1 MSILSELLKSGSL
14 SPLSVAFAR
23 FVARHGAHGED
34 DLCTLSAALLSECNQ
49 RGDVCID
56 LAQWAGL
63 PLFTPQPGL
72 RVDPAPDLNTWREA
86 LLASAC
92 VSEPG
97 ELAPLLLEG
106 NLLYLHRF
114 WHYEVEVFDAIDA
127 RLGPVQDLNLPQLQ
141 SGLRRLFPTVVGGGV
156 DWQKLASALTLS
168 RRFAVISG
176 GPGTGKTTT
185 AVKVLALLLE
195 QSPELRI
202 RLAAPTGK
210 AAARMVE
217 SIRGARQR
225 LDLDPQIVARLP
237 DEASTLHRLLGYQG
251 GHGARGF
258 RHNTQNPLHVDC
270 LLIDEASMIDLPLMW
285 ALLQACRADTRIILL
300 GDRDQLASVEAGNVL
315 GDITGHGQALRYTPS
330 MATWLQELD
339 VCAAADIDSSELAP
353 AVADSLALLRTSHR
367 FAAESGIGSL
377 AAAVN
382 AGDAD
387 TALHLLEQGD
397 KALGAL
403 ELSDLLWLKPREQSW
418 QPLHVEVL
426 GWAVSRFQPYL
437 ACDDAGLALAAFAS
451 TRILCANH
459 DGALGERELNRQVG
473 ERLHL
478 AGLMEAGEETHG
490 TPVMVTVN
498 DYEMGLFNGDIG
510 LLWRNEVGGLDACF
524 PELDG
529 QVRRLPAGMLPEH
542 VTAWAMTVHKAQ
554 GSEFDEVLLILPSEA
569 TSALLLRE
577 LVYTGITRARSR
589 LLLHSSAEALTKACQ
604 TPVQRSSGLAAR
616 LGWRNTRR
624 D

>member
-1 MSILSELLKSGSL
+1 MSLLSELLKAGTL

-23 FVARHGAHGED
+23 FVVRHGEHGED
-34 DLCTLSAALLSECNQ
+34 DLCTLTAALLSESNQ

-56 LAQWAGL
+56 LAQWAGQS
-63 PLFTPQPGL
+63 LFTQQSGL
-72 RVDPAPDLNTWREA
+72 RIDPAPDVQTWRAA

-97 ELAPLLLEG
+97 ELAPMLLDG
-106 NLLYLHRF
+106 TLLYLHRY
-114 WHYEVEVFDAIDA
+114 WHYEVAVFASIDA
-127 RLGPVQDLNLPQLQ
+127 RLGPVQDLDLQ
-141 SGLRRLFPTVVGGGV
+141 RLKAGLQRLFPEVEGNAV
-156 DWQKLASALTLS
+156 DWQKLASALALS

-195 QSPELRI
+195 QSPTLRI

-217 SIRGARQR
+217 SIRAARQR
-225 LDLDPQIVARLP
+225 LDLAPEIVARLP
-237 DEASTLHRLLGYQG
+237 DQASTLHRLLGYQG

-258 RHNTQNPLHVDC
+258 RHNAQNPLHVDC

-315 GDITGHGQALRYTPS
+315 GDITGHGQALHYTPA
-330 MATWLQELD
+330 MAEWLQQLG
-339 VCAAADIDSSELAP
+339 VCSSADIDTCASSP

-367 FAAESGIGSL
+367 FAADSGIGSF

-382 AGDAD
+382 AGDAQ
-387 TALHLLEQGD
+387 TALRLLRQGD
-397 KALGAL
+397 KALG
-403 ELSDLLWLKPREQSW
+403 ELVLSELLWLTPREQAW
-418 QPLHVEVL
+418 QPLHAEVL
-426 GWAVSRFQPYL
+426 GWAVARYRPYL
-437 ACDDAGLALAAFAS
+437 LCDDAGQALAAFAA
-451 TRILCANH
+451 TRILCAAH
-459 DGALGERELNRQVG
+459 EGALGERELNRQVG

-478 AGLMEAGEETHG
+478 AGLMEAGEEVHG

-510 LLWRNEVGGLDACF
+510 LLWCNDEGGLDACF

-554 GSEFDEVLLILPSEA
+554 GSEFDEVLLILPGEA

-577 LVYTGITRARSR
+577 LVYTGITRAKSR
-589 LLLHSSAEALTKACQ
+589 LLLHSSVEALTKACQ
-604 TPVQRSSGLAAR
+604 TPVRRSSGLAAR
-616 LGWRNTRR
+616 LGWRSTKL

>member
-1 MSILSELLKSGSL
+1 MSVLSELLRAGAL

-23 FVARHGAHGED
+23 FVARHGDHGED
-34 DLCTLSAALLSECNQ
+34 DLCTVSAALVSESNQ

-56 LAQWAGL
+56 LAQWAGQ
-63 PLFTPQPGL
+63 PLFAPLPGL
-72 RVDPAPDLNTWREA
+72 KVVPAPELQAWREA

-97 ELAPLLLEG
+97 ALAPLLLDG

-114 WHYEVEVFDAIDA
+114 WDYEVAVFNAIST
-127 RLGPVQDLNLPQLQ
+127 RLGAVQDLDLVLLQ
-141 SGLRRLFPTVVGGGV
+141 AGLQRLFPTVDGQGV
-156 DWQKLASALTLS
+156 DWQKLASALALS

-195 QSPELRI
+195 QSPTLRI

-217 SIRGARQR
+217 SIRAARQR
-225 LDLDPQIVARLP
+225 LDLAPQIVARLP
-237 DEASTLHRLLGYQG
+237 NEASTLHRLLGYQG

-258 RHNTQNPLHVDC
+258 RHHAQNPLHVDC

-285 ALLQACRADTRIILL
+285 ALLQACRAETRIILL

-315 GDITGHGQALRYTPS
+315 GDITGHGQALHYTPA
-330 MATWLQELD
+330 MAEWLQQLG
-339 VCAAADIDSSELAP
+339 VCASGDIDTSTAAAL
-353 AVADSLALLRTSHR
+353 VADSLALLRTSHR
-367 FAAESGIGSL
+367 FAADSGIGSL

-382 AGDAD
+382 AGDAQA
-387 TALHLLEQGD
+387 ALALLSRGD
-397 KALGAL
+397 KAVG
-403 ELSDLLWLKPREQSW
+403 ELVLSELLWLPPREQVW
-418 QPLHVEVL
+418 QPLHAEVL
-426 GWAVSRFQPYL
+426 GWAVARYRPYL
-437 ACDDAGLALAAFAS
+437 LCAEVGPALAAFAM
-451 TRILCANH
+451 TRILCASH
-459 DGALGERELNRQVG
+459 EGALGEKELNRQVG

-478 AGLMEAGEETHG
+478 AGLMAAGEEVHG

-510 LLWRNEVGGLDACF
+510 LLWRNDAGGLDACF

-577 LVYTGITRARSR
+577 LVYTGITRAKSR

-604 TPVQRSSGLAAR
+604 TPVRRSSGLAAR
-616 LGWRNTRR
+616 LGWRGTVR

>member
-1 MSILSELLKSGSL
+1 MSVLNELRSAGAL

-23 FVARHGAHGED
+23 FVARRGGHGED
-34 DLCTLSAALLSECNQ
+34 DLCTLSAALLSESNQ

-56 LAQWAGL
+56 LAQWAGQAM
-63 PLFTPQPGL
+63 FAQTPGL
-72 RVDPAPDLNTWREA
+72 RVDPAPDLQTWREA

-92 VSEPG
+92 VSESG
-97 ELAPLLLEG
+97 ALAPLLLDG
-106 NLLYLHRF
+106 TLLYLHRF
-114 WHYEVEVFDAIDA
+114 WQYEVAVFASLNA
-127 RLGPVQDLNLPQLQ
+127 RLGPVQDLDLARLKAGLQ
-141 SGLRRLFPTVVGGGV
+141 RLFPKREGEAV
-156 DWQKLASALTLS
+156 DWQKLASALALS

-195 QSPELRI
+195 QSPTLRI

-217 SIRGARQR
+217 SIRAARQR
-225 LDLDPQIVARLP
+225 LDLAPEIVARLP
-237 DEASTLHRLLGYQG
+237 DAASTLHRLLGYQG

-258 RHNTQNPLHVDC
+258 RHNADNPLHVDC

-315 GDITGHGQALRYTPS
+315 GDITGHGQALQYTPA
-330 MATWLQELD
+330 MADWLQQLG
-339 VCAAADIDSSELAP
+339 VCAPGDIDTYDSAP

-367 FAAESGIGSL
+367 FAADSGIGSF

-382 AGDAD
+382 AGDAQG
-387 TALHLLEQGD
+387 ALQLLSQGD
-397 KALGAL
+397 KAFG
-403 ELSDLLWLKPREQSW
+403 ELVLSELLWLKPREQAW
-418 QPLHVEVL
+418 QPLHAEVL
-426 GWAVSRFQPYL
+426 GWAVARYRPYL
-437 ACDDAGLALAAFAS
+437 LCAQVGQALAAFAS
-451 TRILCANH
+451 TRILCASH
-459 DGALGERELNRQVG
+459 AGALGERELNRQVG
-473 ERLHL
+473 ERLRL
-478 AGLMEAGEETHG
+478 AGLMEAGEEAHG

-510 LLWRNEVGGLDACF
+510 LLWRDEEGSLDACF

-554 GSEFDEVLLILPSEA
+554 GSEFDEVLLILPGEA

-577 LVYTGITRARSR
+577 LVYTGITRAKTR
-589 LLLHSSAEALTKACQ
+589 LLVHSSAEALIKACQ

-616 LGWRNTRR
+616 LGWRSTSR

>member
-1 MSILSELLKSGSL
+1 MSLLNELLKAGAL

-23 FVARHGAHGED
+23 FVARHGNHTED
-34 DLCTLSAALLSECNQ
+34 DLCTLTAAFLSECNQ
-49 RGDVCID
+49 RGDVCVD
-56 LAQWAGL
+56 LALWAGQNFFEPL
-63 PLFTPQPGL
+63 PGIKI
-72 RVDPAPDLNTWREA
+72 DPAPDEERWCE
-86 LLASAC
+86 LLKASAC
-92 VSEPG
+92 VCEP
-97 ELAPLLLEG
+97 EALAPMLLDG

-114 WHYEVEVFDAIDA
+114 WHYEVAVFDSIEM
-127 RLGPVQDLNLPQLQ
+127 RLGPVQDLDLVRLNAGLQ
-141 SGLRRLFPTVVGGGV
+141 RLFPEV
-156 DWQKLASALTLS
+156 DEDAVNWQKLASALALS

-195 QSPELRI
+195 QSPSLRI

-217 SIRGARQR
+217 SIRAARQR
-225 LDLDPQIVARLP
+225 LDLAPEIVARLP

-258 RHNTQNPLHVDC
+258 RHHAQNPLHVDC

-315 GDITGHGQALRYTPS
+315 GDITGHGQALHYTPS
-330 MATWLQELD
+330 MAAWLQQLG
-339 VCAAADIDSSELAP
+339 VCDTTDIDTSATAP

-367 FAAESGIGSL
+367 FAADSGIGSL
-377 AAAVN
+377 ATAVN
-382 AGDAD
+382 TGDAEA
-387 TALHLLEQGD
+387 ALRLLSQGD
-397 KALGAL
+397 KALG
-403 ELSDLLWLKPREQSW
+403 ELVLSELLWLKPREQAW
-418 QPLHVEVL
+418 QPLNEEVL
-426 GWAVSRFQPYL
+426 GWAVARYRPYL
-437 ACDDAGLALAAFAS
+437 QCDDAGQALAAFAA
-451 TRILCANH
+451 TRILCATH
-459 DGALGERELNRQVG
+459 EGALGERELNRQVG
-473 ERLHL
+473 ERLHV
-478 AGLMEAGEETHG
+478 AGLIQAGDEVHG
-490 TPVMVTVN
+490 TPIMVTVN

-510 LLWRNEVGGLDACF
+510 LLWQNEEGSLDACF

-529 QVRRLPAGMLPEH
+529 QVRHLPAGMLPEH
-542 VTAWAMTVHKAQ
+542 VNAWAMTVHKSQ

-577 LVYTGITRARSR
+577 LVYTGITRAKTR

-616 LGWRNTRR
+616 LGWRSTARN
-624 D
+624 

>member
-1 MSILSELLKSGSL
+1 MSLLSELLKSGTL

-56 LAQWAGL
+56 LAQWAGHA
-63 PLFTPQPGL
+63 LFAPQAGI
-72 RVDPAPDLNTWREA
+72 RVDLAPDLNTWRQA
-86 LLASAC
+86 LLASVC

-97 ELAPLLLEG
+97 ELGPMLLDG

-114 WHYEVEVFDAIDA
+114 WHYEVAVFDSIAA
-127 RLGPVQDLNLPQLQ
+127 RLGPVQDLDLPQLQ
-141 SGLRRLFPTVVGGGV
+141 SGLRRLFPTALGAGV
-156 DWQKLASALTLS
+156 DWQKLASALALS

-225 LDLDPQIVARLP
+225 LDLEPQIVARLP

-258 RHNTQNPLHVDC
+258 RHNAHNPLHVDC

-315 GDITGHGQALRYTPS
+315 GDITGHGQALQYTPS
-330 MATWLQELD
+330 MAEWLQQLG
-339 VCAAADIDSSELAP
+339 VCAAADIDSSEQAP
-353 AVADSLALLRTSHR
+353 DVADSLALLRTSHR
-367 FAAESGIGSL
+367 FAADSGIGSF

-382 AGDAD
+382 GGDAV
-387 TALHLLEQGD
+387 TALRLLSQGD
-397 KALGAL
+397 KAMG
-403 ELSDLLWLKPREQSW
+403 ELVLSELLWLQPREHAW
-418 QPLHVEVL
+418 QPLHGDVL
-426 GWAVSRFQPYL
+426 GWAVARYRPYL
-437 ACDDAGLALAAFAS
+437 QCDDVAQALAAFAD
-451 TRILCANH
+451 TRILCAAH
-459 DGALGERELNRQVG
+459 EGPLGERELNRQVG
-473 ERLHL
+473 ERLCL
-478 AGLMEAGEETHG
+478 AGLMNMGEAEHG

-498 DYEMGLFNGDIG
+498 DYEMGLYNGDIG
-510 LLWRNEVGGLDACF
+510 LLWRNDEGGLDACF

-569 TSALLLRE
+569 SSALLLRE

-589 LLLHSSAEALTKACQ
+589 LLLHSSAEVLTKACQ

-616 LGWRNTRR
+616 LGWRNTMR

>member
-1 MSILSELLKSGSL
+1 MSLLSELHMAGAL

-23 FVARHGAHGED
+23 FVARHGDHGED
-34 DLCTLSAALLSECNQ
+34 DLCTLTAALLSESNQ

-56 LAQWAGL
+56 LAHWAGQALFAQL
-63 PLFTPQPGL
+63 PGIQL
-72 RVDPAPDLNTWREA
+72 DPAPDLQTWREA
-86 LLASAC
+86 LQASAC

-97 ELAPLLLEG
+97 ALAPMLLDG
-106 NLLYLHRF
+106 TLLYLHRF
-114 WHYEVEVFDAIDA
+114 WQYEVAVFAAIDA
-127 RLGPVQDLNLPQLQ
+127 RLGPVQDLDLAQLQ
-141 SGLRRLFPTVVGGGV
+141 AGLQRLFAKQEGASV
-156 DWQKLASALTLS
+156 DWQKLASALALS

-195 QSPELRI
+195 QSPTLRI

-217 SIRGARQR
+217 SIRAARQR
-225 LDLDPQIVARLP
+225 LNLAPQIVARLP

-258 RHNTQNPLHVDC
+258 RHHAQNPLHVDC

-315 GDITGHGQALRYTPS
+315 GDITGHGQALHYTPA
-330 MATWLQELD
+330 MANWLQQLG
-339 VCAAADIDSSELAP
+339 VCAPTDIDNSDMAP
-353 AVADSLALLRTSHR
+353 AIADSLALLRTSHR
-367 FAAESGIGSL
+367 FAADSGIGSF

-382 AGDAD
+382 AGDTQ
-387 TALHLLEQGD
+387 TALRLLSQGD
-397 KALGAL
+397 KALG
-403 ELSDLLWLKPREQSW
+403 ELVLSELLWLQPREQTW
-418 QPLHVEVL
+418 QPLHTEVL
-426 GWAVSRFQPYL
+426 GWAVARYRPYL
-437 ACDDAGLALAAFAS
+437 LCEDAGQALAAFAA
-451 TRILCANH
+451 TRILCAAH
-459 DGALGERELNRQVG
+459 EGALGERELNRQVG
-473 ERLHL
+473 ERLRL
-478 AGLMEAGEETHG
+478 AGLMEPGEQVHG
-490 TPVMVTVN
+490 TPIMVTVN

-510 LLWRNEVGGLDACF
+510 LLWRNAEGGLDACF

-577 LVYTGITRARSR
+577 LVYTGITRAKTR
-589 LLLHSSAEALTKACQ
+589 LLLHSSAEALTKACR

-616 LGWRNTRR
+616 LGWRSTMRE
-624 D
+624 